1 MSFINKM
8 EQVFGKSFRQ
18 VDDLYYDISKE
29 VNFGENVELNDN
41 KALKYLQDLH
51 IKKGKL
57 YVITDFC
64 YYKKSGP
71 FIVEADMIESF
82 VDTFYETFREDFY
95 STDIIIVNF
104 PFRNCVPIENEPVIR
119 AVFRDIQ

>member
-29 VNFGENVELNDN
+29 VNFGGNVELNDN

-51 IKKGKL
+51 IMKGKL

-64 YYKKSGP
+64 YY
-71 FIVEADMIESF
+71 
-82 VDTFYETFREDFY
+82 
-95 STDIIIVNF
+95 
-104 PFRNCVPIENEPVIR
+104 
-119 AVFRDIQ
+119 